1 MKHATDETLARIP
14 DLLEAIAQYVP
25 PLKEK
30 KRGTYYLKSAAFLH
44 FHDDP
49 SGIFADLKVDGEW
62 VRYRVSEPLEWPEL
76 LDAIQAQLGISG

>member
-1 MKHATDETLARIP
+1 MKHATDETLDCIA
-14 DLLEAIAQYVP
+14 DLLNAIAQFVP

-30 KRGTYYLKSAAFLH
+30 KRGTFYRKSAAFLH

-62 VRYRVSEPLEWPEL
+62 VRYRVSEPEEWPAL
-76 LDAIQAQLGISG
+76 LEQIQGQI

>member
-1 MKHATDETLARIP
+1 MKHATDETLDRIA
-14 DLLEAIAQYVP
+14 DLLAQIAQFVP

-30 KRGTYYLKSAAFLH
+30 KRGTFYRKSAAFLH

-62 VRYRVSEPLEWPEL
+62 VRYRVTEPEEWSVLLEV
-76 LDAIQAQLGISG
+76 IQEQLR